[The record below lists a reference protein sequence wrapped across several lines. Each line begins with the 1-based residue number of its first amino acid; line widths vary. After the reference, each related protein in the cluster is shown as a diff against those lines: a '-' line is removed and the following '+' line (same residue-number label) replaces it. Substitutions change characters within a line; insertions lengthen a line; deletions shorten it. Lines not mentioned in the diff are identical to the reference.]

1 MERPRAVL
9 WGFGLAGI
17 AAGSTG
23 MLVGSFGGE
32 LGGFLTGYGLL
43 VVLSSA
49 YLLIGLSVQR
59 WIVRRG
65 RPTAQPIPQLTPH
78 R

>member
-1 MERPRAVL
+1 MERPRPVL
-9 WGFGLAGI
+9 YGFGLAGI
-17 AAGSTG
+17 AAGMAG

-32 LGGFLTGYGLL
+32 LGGFLAGYGLL

-59 WIVRRG
+59 WMVRRG
-65 RPTAQPIPQLTPH
+65 RPTSQPIAQLTH

>member
-1 MERPRAVL
+1 MERPRPVL
-9 WGFGLAGI
+9 WGFGLAGV
-17 AAGSTG
+17 AAGVLG
-23 MLVGSFGGE
+23 MLVGSYGGE
-32 LGGFLTGYGLL
+32 LSGFLAGYGLL

-49 YLLIGLSVQR
+49 YLLIGLALQR

-65 RPTAQPIPQLTPH
+65 RPTSQPIPQLTH